1 MEQMTNQIFLKP
13 AWSVFLGV
21 LPENND
27 HIHYSVEICIS
38 LTDMVKIGYLNF
50 EMEFSSCVIGCN
62 TYHRH
67 LSNLPQISILLSPL
81 SELGLYYA
89 KKIESNDV
97 LFFSDS
103 LIENTKEIALDYL
116 KGKLTHSS
124 FIDKIQNQLNSKK
137 EESRLSRNII
147 DDRIL
152 ASIDFIRG
160 NYENVISLTE
170 VSSRYNLSESRF
182 LHLFKKET
190 GISFRKIQVWNKLAR
205 SFRLFQKNKTLTEIA
220 YECGFTDSAHFTKK
234 FKETFGISPKQ
245 IRTAT
250 LYNFID

>member
-1 MEQMTNQIFLKP
+1 MTNQIFLKP

-27 HIHYSVEICIS
+27 HSHYSVEICIS
-38 LTDMVKIGYLNF
+38 LTDKLKIGYLNS
-50 EMEFSSCVIGCN
+50 EKEFSSCVIGCN
-62 TYHRH
+62 ANHRH
-67 LSNLPQISILLSPL
+67 LSNLPQVSILLSPL
-81 SELGLYYA
+81 SELGIFYT
-89 KKIESNDV
+89 KKLETHDV

-103 LIENTKEIALDYL
+103 LIENTKEITLDYL
-116 KGKLTHSS
+116 KGKLTYSS
-124 FIDKIQNQLNSKK
+124 FIDKIQNQINSKK
-137 EESRLSRNII
+137 EESRSSRNTI
-147 DDRIL
+147 DNRIL
-152 ASIDFIRG
+152 ASIDFIQN
-160 NYENVISLTE
+160 NYEHVISLTE
-170 VSSRYNLSESRF
+170 VSSRYHLSTSRF

-190 GISFRKIQVWNKLAR
+190 GISFRKIQIWNKLAH